1 MKQLIDLHIHTNLS
15 DGELSPKE
23 IIDKAIKNNVSVLS
37 ITDHDTIDAY
47 TEELYEYAKS
57 KNINLINGVEIST
70 KNEKAGIHVLGYNFD
85 IKNKALKEK
94 LHLLKNARHIY
105 LKDVSEKLIE
115 LGYKVNVE
123 ALDKIDVVTK
133 AHIALDI
140 VSNLENEEILLKEF
154 GYIPSK
160 GEFIETIMNEGCP
173 AYIGKVVITP
183 KEAADLIRQAGG
195 KVVLA
200 HPVAYQYIDGFTDK
214 EILRLL
220 ENIDADGIEANYI
233 FITQEKEK
241 INDSLKWNEV
251 AKNKDLFSTIGSDFH
266 KEDGYHPTIGLLN
279 ENINLSKEEIE
290 KIVNNL
296 TNS

>member
-251 AKNKDLFSTIGSDFH
+251 VKNKDLFSTIGSDFH